1 MSSTLSTYQD
11 AQGRFTQFPG
21 KKQKKKQLQMLYYLG
36 DFFKTG
42 RQYSEPEVNDI
53 LNVHHTF
60 GDPASLRRLMFG
72 QGILG
77 RTIDGKAYWKRN
89 GKMA

>member
-1 MSSTLSTYQD
+1 MTTSLSTYQD

-21 KKQKKKQLQMLYYLG
+21 KKQKKKQLQMLTYLG
-36 DFFKTG
+36 QFFEKGKFYTE
-42 RQYSEPEVNDI
+42 REVNDI
-53 LNVHHTF
+53 LNAHHTF

-77 RTIDGKAYWKRN
+77 RTIDGVSYWKE
-89 GKMA
+89 